1 MKTLREVIKEIQE
14 FGEINNAMDL
24 PCFGRSYEV
33 CGDALL
39 LVELENVEP
48 EININANRF
57 YNHNKIDHK
66 GPIVVL

>member
-14 FGEINNAMDL
+14 FGEINNAMDF

-48 EININANRF
+48 EINI
-57 YNHNKIDHK
+57 
-66 GPIVVL
+66 VVL